1 MKNRIIETLAFLFG
15 LLTTIAGVLTLP
27 QVALLPESL
36 QPYIGVCL
44 ALTIVG
50 KNGAY
55 VVLDFADNGK
65 LDKSWRHG
73 AGLLLLA
80 GLLLGLVSCA
90 TRADGVKTFLGLDA
104 KQWGD
109 VGKSAGKGAI
119 GAGLPAYLERRQTPD
134 AKTPAAPY
142 VEDWTLSK

>member
-27 QVALLPESL
+27 HVALLPESL

-80 GLLLGLVSCA
+80 GLLLCLASCA
-90 TRADGVKTFLGLDA
+90 TRPDGTRTFAGLDGA
-104 KQWGD
+104 GWRS
-109 VGKSAGKGAI
+109 VGKAAI
-119 GAGLPAYLERRQTPD
+119 GGALPAYLERRRAPAD
-134 AKTPAAPY
+134 VPPAAAPY
-142 VEDWTLSK
+142 VEDWTLRK